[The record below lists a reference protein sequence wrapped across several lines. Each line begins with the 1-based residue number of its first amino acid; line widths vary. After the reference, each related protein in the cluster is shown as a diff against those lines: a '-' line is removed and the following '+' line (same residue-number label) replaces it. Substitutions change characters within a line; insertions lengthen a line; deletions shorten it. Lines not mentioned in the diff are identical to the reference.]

1 MHFCKQFTLY
11 LIIIILLK
19 NRYSILLSKTNNR
32 VQHTNDTNKLILFML
47 CLYYD
52 WETFVHKLRF
62 SLYVDS
68 ESYKIINKSIT
79 V

>member
-1 MHFCKQFTLY
+1 MHFCKQFNLY
-11 LIIIILLK
+11 LILLK

-32 VQHTNDTNKLILFML
+32 VQHTNDTNILILFML

-52 WETFVHKLRF
+52 WETFVQKLRF
-62 SLYVDS
+62 SLEVDS
-68 ESYKIINKSIT
+68 KRYKIINKSIT